1 MTNVTPI
8 RPTIG
13 LSRIEQLRAFVAWE
27 KEQNPD
33 KVHIAEWALSELE
46 ELQAPID
53 YNDAMQ
59 ILEDPKAAAWELRD
73 LAKSLLEDL
82 QVARAAERER
92 CAKEAERQLE
102 DEPYGHAK
110 FRCANIAAEI
120 RALGD
125 QP

>member
-1 MTNVTPI
+1 MPNVTTI

-33 KVHIAEWALSELE
+33 KVHIAEWALSALE
-46 ELQAPID
+46 NKQAPAA

-73 LAKSLLEDL
+73 LAKSLLEEL

-92 CAKEAERQLE
+92 IAKHFDGK
-102 DEPYGHAK
+102 DEMFGDT
-110 FRCANIAAEI
+110 IADAI

-125 QP
+125 RP